1 MKNKIFILIVIGI
14 VSLFIALALFNDNES
29 NTSAPDTQSQLRLS
43 DIHGLEVA
51 IDNPDKLYLP
61 NHQGLYSQ
69 ESDGVLQKV
78 GDISDDFMSFAVS
91 PSDSTVFYASG
102 HPKTGGNFGL
112 IVSSDAGGSW
122 ENVSEGL
129 NGPVDF
135 HSMAVDSVNDQQIY
149 GYYQGALQRSVDGGS
164 TWEYLDNAPAQIVQL
179 SSGATEGLVYAATTN
194 GIYGSNDSGDSW
206 SLIAFE
212 GETIYA
218 IEPIGDRKELLA
230 FSAVGGLQLSSED
243 VTNWQSID
251 FSGRDP
257 VLYIA
262 ASPSDTNRAYLV
274 TKSLEI
280 YKSKDG
286 GLSWTVR

>member
-14 VSLFIALALFNDNES
+14 VSLFIAFALFNDNES
-29 NTSAPDTQSQLRLS
+29 NTSTLDTQPQLRLS

-69 ESDGVLQKV
+69 EPDGVLQKV
-78 GDISDDFMSFAVS
+78 GDISDDLMSFAVS

-112 IVSSDAGGSW
+112 IMSSDAGGSW
-122 ENVSEGL
+122 GNVSEGL

-135 HSMAVDSVNDQQIY
+135 HSMAVDSVNDQHIY
-149 GYYQGALQRSVDGGS
+149 GYYQSALQRSVDGGN

-218 IEPIGDRKELLA
+218 IEPIRGRKELLA
-230 FSAVGGLQLSSED
+230 FSAVSGMQLSSEGA
-243 VTNWQSID
+243 TNWQSIN
-251 FSGRDP
+251 FSESDP

-262 ASPSDTNRAYLV
+262 SSPSDSSKVYLI
-274 TKSLEI
+274 TKSLGI
-280 YKSKDG
+280 YKSEDG
-286 GLSWTVR
+286 GLTWAAR

>member
-14 VSLFIALALFNDNES
+14 VSLFIAFALFNDNES
-29 NTSAPDTQSQLRLS
+29 NTSTLDTQPQLRLS

-69 ESDGVLQKV
+69 EPDGVLQKV
-78 GDISDDFMSFAVS
+78 GDISDDLMSFAVS
-91 PSDSTVFYASG
+91 PSNSAVFYASG

-112 IVSSDAGGSW
+112 IMSSDAGDSW

-135 HSMAVDSVNDQQIY
+135 HSMAVGSVNDQHIY
-149 GYYQGALQRSVDGGS
+149 GYYQGALQRSADGGS

-206 SLIAFE
+206 DLIALE

-218 IEPIGDRKELLA
+218 IEPIGDRKELLV
-230 FSAVGGLQLSSED
+230 FSAVSGMQLSSEE

-251 FSGRDP
+251 LSASDP
-257 VLYIA
+257 VLHIA
-262 ASPSDTNRAYLV
+262 SSPSDTNRAYLV